1 VEPLGPVGEES
12 GVQLRS
18 KPTESG
24 NRFNDGLSQALS
36 LVVGPV
42 LFGFLGY
49 LLDRALGTTPVFA
62 AVFGGFAFAGAVV
75 ALYFRYQDA
84 MAREEADKPWN
95 RRGSW

>member
-1 VEPLGPVGEES
+1 VGEES

-18 KPTESG
+18 KPTSQS
-24 NRFNDGLSQALS
+24 RSVDDGLSQALS

-42 LFGFLGY
+42 LFAFLGWV
-49 LLDRALGTTPVFA
+49 LDRALGTGPLFLIGFGIFGFLC
-62 AVFGGFAFAGAVV
+62 AVT
-75 ALYFRYQDA
+75 ALYFRYNAA